1 MSQAKA
7 RTRFAIVGCG
17 SAALPVCA
25 AIATSP
31 LAELAV
37 VYDQDHALA
46 ADLAQSYHVTAAP
59 SLDSVLTDPAVDA
72 VYIAVPHNRLAALA
86 RLALEAG
93 KPVLVEKPLAI
104 TLADADA
111 LIDLA
116 EAHGLALGVFYEL
129 RYNAAIAQARALV
142 QAGVLGPVQS
152 VRIQTLIDKPLS
164 YWQAGYTGRSHS
176 PWRGQRA
183 QAGGGVVLMNTSHL
197 LDAVWYITGLEVVR
211 VSAEVDTR
219 IAAVEVED
227 SAAAVFR
234 YDNGALG
241 SLIVGAHLPGAA
253 QGDECFDLFGS
264 EGQLRLPDPYGADP
278 LQVYVRR
285 AWPEFNLPGATWTTL
300 ALPPAPIFTQA
311 VEAFALAVQHGG
323 PAPTHGRDARRVLAT
338 VLGLYQSAAEGRVVT
353 LQERIAHDQL

>member
-1 MSQAKA
+1 LPS
-7 RTRFAIVGCG
+7 TRFAIVGCG

-25 AIATSP
+25 AIAASP
-31 LAELAV
+31 LAELAL
-37 VYDQDHALA
+37 VYDQDQALA
-46 ADLAQSYHVTAAP
+46 ADLAQRYGVAAAP
-59 SLDSVLTDPAVDA
+59 SLDSALTDPAVDA
-72 VYIAVPHNRLAALA
+72 VYIAVPHDRLAPLA

-111 LIDLA
+111 LIALA
-116 EAHGLALGVFYEL
+116 EARRLALGVFYEL
-129 RYNAAIAQARALV
+129 RYNAAIAQARTLV

-164 YWQAGYTGRSHS
+164 YWEAGYTGRSHS
-176 PWRGQRA
+176 PWRGRRD

-211 VSAEVDTR
+211 VSAETATR
-219 IAAVEVED
+219 VAAVEVED
-227 SAAAVFR
+227 SAAAVLR
-234 YDNGALG
+234 YDNGAIG
-241 SLIVGAHLPGAA
+241 SLMVGAHLPGAA
-253 QGDECFDLFGS
+253 LGDERFDIFGT

-285 AWPEFNLPGATWTTL
+285 AWPEFDLPAATWTSL

-311 VEAFALAVQHGG
+311 IEAFAQAVQHGL

-338 VLGLYQSAAEGRVVT
+338 VLALYQSAAEGRALV
-353 LQERIAHDQL
+353 LQERVTL